1 MAVVSQAYAVN
12 VLDEYVLRGNPG
24 ILKCHIPSF
33 VADYVYV
40 EAWIQNEKVKFTL
53 ENSRDYGSYTLRI
66 LQLDKGDKY
75 IYMVPLAV
83 KVCNSNDSDFLLM
96 LQEIDVH

>member
-1 MAVVSQAYAVN
+1 MCLLVAILIILLEVGLIFFFLYHVAVVSQAYAVN

-53 ENSRDYGSYTLRI
+53 ENSRDYGTY
-66 LQLDKGDKY
+66 
-75 IYMVPLAV
+75 
-83 KVCNSNDSDFLLM
+83 
-96 LQEIDVH
+96 